1 MKDLRVF
8 GFEDERKWLEK
19 IVSALGG
26 KISPEDEKRYEAGS
40 IELKPAKISPED
52 QKRYGIKSIELKL
65 ASSKRDALRL
75 LRDAVSIGKPPD
87 VILLDLKI
95 PMIPLA
101 EGGVAENEVGIE
113 LLKEAQKMNAVREV
127 LVYSYLGPEYELAV
141 ETFSGGAI
149 DFVRKRDV
157 PRDELLAR
165 VLAAGARLLARE
177 NAKLLQQRLRDLVP
191 YAETGLAH
199 RLGVCFSRFVQSVV
213 NETEGLEEGLKER
226 WGLDVER
233 DSQDSQVRHLIE
245 MQTSVQQAKKDWT
258 DIVTS
263 LMGHDEVATDC
274 VVEEALAEV
283 QTELMPSLSLN
294 RVHLSANWG
303 GRTVVRTFQNGA
315 NDVKAVLKEILL
327 GGLSESIR
335 EGDEVT
341 NSTDV
346 AQKFDTRPVEVKVA
360 TNDGQAEVQFKDS
373 LSRIDEKSASLINGG
388 MIIPPGESFGRAWG
402 LSVAQHLAQRGGG
415 RIKVDSPGA
424 GNVITY
430 SIPLADHAK
439 SASGR

>member
-1 MKDLRVF
+1 MMDLEVF
-8 GFEDERKWLEK
+8 AFEDEPEPLQAIKDALEY
-19 IVSALGG
+19 VSP
-26 KISPEDEKRYEAGS
+26 KN
-40 IELKPAKISPED
+40 
-52 QKRYGIKSIELKL
+52 QQHYGIRTINLKV
-65 ASSKRDALRL
+65 ASSKQEALEL
-75 LRDAVSIGKPPD
+75 LREAAQLGKPPD
-87 VILLDLKI
+87 VILLDLQ
-95 PMIPLA
+95 IPL
-101 EGGVAENEVGIE
+101 EKGGVPKNNVGIE
-113 LLKEAQKMNAVREV
+113 LLKEARTLNAAKEV
-127 LVYSYLGPEYELAV
+127 LVYSKLGPEYELAV
-141 ETFSGGAI
+141 DAFSRGAI
-149 DFVRKRDV
+149 DFLRKATV
-157 PRDELLAR
+157 TEEELLVR
-165 VLAAGARLLARE
+165 ILSAGARLLARE
-177 NAKLLQQRLRDLVP
+177 NAKLLEQRLKDLVP

-263 LMGHDEVATDC
+263 LMGHDEMATDC

-294 RVHLSANWG
+294 RVKLSANWG

-341 NSTDV
+341 HDTDI
-346 AQKFDTRPVEVKVA
+346 AKKFDTRPVKVKVA

-373 LSRIDEKSASLINGG
+373 LSRIDERSASLINGG
-388 MIIPPGESFGRAWG
+388 MIIPPGGSFGRAWG

-415 RIKVDSPGA
+415 RIRVDSHRT